1 MKNELDLNA
10 LLQQEKASQLKH
22 FDFDKAWQ
30 LGQRIHSKA
39 SDMRAP
45 VSLEVY
51 AFGQVLF
58 MSALP
63 GSSAENVEWMQRKR
77 NTVLRCA
84 HSSMYVGMVN
94 ASKGESMANQPYIDP
109 YSYTDHG
116 GAFPLLNESGAVI
129 GAVSVSGLPSEEDHA
144 LALWGI
150 QQLQQAEQG

>member
-1 MKNELDLNA
+1 MDNILTLNS
-10 LLQQEKASQLKH
+10 LLQQENESRLKQ
-22 FDFDKAWQ
+22 FDFDKAWL
-30 LGQRIHSKA
+30 LGQSLRDRA
-39 SDMRAP
+39 TDMKAP

-58 MSALP
+58 MAALP

-84 HSSMYVGMVN
+84 HSSMYVGMLN
-94 ASKGESMANQPYIDP
+94 ASKGESMATQPYIDP
-109 YSYTDHG
+109 FSYTDHG
-116 GAFPLLNESGAVI
+116 GSFPLLNEGGAII

-150 QQLQQAEQG
+150 QQLQQTRQ